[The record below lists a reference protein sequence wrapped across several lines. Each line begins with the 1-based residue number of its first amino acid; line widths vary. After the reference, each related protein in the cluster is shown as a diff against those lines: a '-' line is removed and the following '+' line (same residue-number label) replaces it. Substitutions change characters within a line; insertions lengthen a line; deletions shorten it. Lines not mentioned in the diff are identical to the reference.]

1 MGICRRGSH
10 HKNGG
15 WFARFMMRRV
25 SKKLHLDSIQQQQL
39 SELHGSMQDAR
50 SDVHSCRE
58 SALNDVETLLQDEKL
73 DRNSALELM
82 QSHQQKLEVRLRDIV
97 GRFGELS
104 DTLNREQ
111 RDGLLKILHRRHHC
125 FH

>member
-1 MGICRRGSH
+1 MGICHRDSH
-10 HKNGG
+10 HKKGG
-15 WFARFMMRRV
+15 WFARLMMRRV

-39 SELHGSMQDAR
+39 SELHDSMQDAR
-50 SDVHSCRE
+50 CDVHSSRE
-58 SALNDVETLLQDEKL
+58 SALKDVEILLQDEKL
-73 DRNSALELM
+73 DRDSALELL
-82 QSHQQKLEVRLRDIV
+82 QSHQQTLEVRLRDIV

-111 RDGLLKILHRRHHC
+111 RDGLLKMLHRRHHC